1 MSKIFYFYYFLS
13 DYEEENSGSSVNT
26 PTPFNPISFYLNL
39 YPFHSNQST
48 ISMSSDADLKK
59 SIVNW
64 LSEIEFKAKKE
75 QLEEELSNKQK
86 STIKD
91 SLEVDSVKQQGQS
104 INSEAE
110 NEEIRLSNILQKRKL
125 KMKKHKLKKLR
136 KRNRALRKRLGKI

>member
-1 MSKIFYFYYFLS
+1 
-13 DYEEENSGSSVNT
+13 
-26 PTPFNPISFYLNL
+26 
-39 YPFHSNQST
+39 
-48 ISMSSDADLKK
+48 MSSDTDLK

-86 STIKD
+86 STIKE

-110 NEEIRLSNILQKRKL
+110 NEEMRLSNILQKRKL

-136 KRNRALRKRLGKI
+136 KRNRALRKRLGK